1 MSRARIAVADD
12 SSFIRRALARLLAD
26 EPTLEVVGLASSGE
40 ELLRRL
46 DEWQPDAVVL
56 DLSMPGIGGLLTLD
70 ALLARR
76 RVPVLILS
84 THSRRGA
91 PETIEA
97 LHRGA
102 TDFVDKQQYSLVDF
116 EALRQVLV
124 EKLHQILAAGPP
136 PHAAAAM
143 SGAAGAEGAATTA
156 EAAAAA
162 VPAAAAP
169 AGSRRPAARRQA
181 RAASAG
187 AAGGDARGAGQPASD
202 LPAAGIEL
210 VVLGASTGG
219 PPAIERIL
227 GDLVDM
233 GAALPVP
240 VVVVQHMPPA
250 FTRSFAER
258 LDARLPLRVRE
269 AAHHERLLA
278 GVVYIAPGGLH
289 LVVEREREALR
300 AALSLE
306 PENARHRPSV
316 DVLFTSAAAATG
328 GRLVAALLTG
338 MGIDGAAAMAE
349 LARAGVHTIAQDRAS
364 SVIFGMPRAAIEA
377 GSAVEVL
384 ALDRI
389 GPRLRELLATSLRG
403 TLPGRAAGGASPPA
417 SDGRG

>member
-12 SSFIRRALARLLAD
+12 SSFIRQALARLLAG
-26 EPTLEVVGLASSGE
+26 EPTLEIVGLAASGE
-40 ELLRRL
+40 ELLQRF

-56 DLSMPGIGGLLTLD
+56 DLSMPGIGGLRTLD

-76 RVPVLILS
+76 RLPVLILS

-91 PETIEA
+91 PQTIEA

-124 EKLHQILAAGPP
+124 EKLHQILAAGP
-136 PHAAAAM
+136 
-143 SGAAGAEGAATTA
+143 AGA
-156 EAAAAA
+156 
-162 VPAAAAP
+162 
-169 AGSRRPAARRQA
+169 
-181 RAASAG
+181 
-187 AAGGDARGAGQPASD
+187 GGGGGGEDDLGAGEPDPGQ
-202 LPAAGIEL
+202 PAAGIEL

-227 GDLVDM
+227 GDL

-240 VVVVQHMPPA
+240 VAIVQHMPPA

-269 AAHHERLLA
+269 AAHHERLLP

-289 LVVEREREALR
+289 LAVEREHEALR
-300 AALSLE
+300 AVLSTE
-306 PENARHRPSV
+306 PELARHRPSV
-316 DVLFTSAAAATG
+316 DVLFTSAAAATR

-338 MGIDGAAAMAE
+338 MGFDGAAAMAE

-377 GSAVEVL
+377 GSAREVL
-384 ALDRI
+384 ALVRI
-389 GPRLRELLATSLRG
+389 GPRLLELLAG
-403 TLPGRAAGGASPPA
+403 AGPGG
-417 SDGRG
+417 

>member
-1 MSRARIAVADD
+1 VSRARIAVADD
-12 SSFIRRALARLLAD
+12 SSFIRQALARLLAG
-26 EPTLEVVGLASSGE
+26 EPTLEIVGLAASGE
-40 ELLRRL
+40 ELLQRL

-56 DLSMPGIGGLLTLD
+56 DLSMPGIGGLRTLD

-76 RVPVLILS
+76 RLPVLILS

-91 PETIEA
+91 PQTIEA

-124 EKLHQILAAGPP
+124 EKLHQVLAAGPP
-136 PHAAAAM
+136 PQ
-143 SGAAGAEGAATTA
+143 
-156 EAAAAA
+156 
-162 VPAAAAP
+162 PAAAAESTP
-169 AGSRRPAARRQA
+169 SQRPPVRRAA
-181 RAASAG
+181 RAASAA
-187 AAGGDARGAGQPASD
+187 AAGAGGRDDLGARDDLGDGLPAPG

-227 GDLVDM
+227 GDL
-233 GAALPVP
+233 GAAPPVP
-240 VVVVQHMPPA
+240 VAIVQHMPPA

-258 LDARLPLRVRE
+258 LDARLPLRVRQ
-269 AAHHERLLA
+269 AAHHERLLP

-289 LVVEREREALR
+289 LAVEREHETLR
-300 AALSLE
+300 AVLSAE
-306 PENARHRPSV
+306 PELARHRPSV
-316 DVLFTSAAAATG
+316 DVLFTSAAAATR

-338 MGIDGAAAMAE
+338 MGFDGAAAMAE

-377 GSAVEVL
+377 GSALEVL
-384 ALDRI
+384 ALERI
-389 GPRLRELLATSLRG
+389 GPRLLELLAG
-403 TLPGRAAGGASPPA
+403 AGPGG
-417 SDGRG
+417 

>member
-12 SSFIRRALARLLAD
+12 SSFIRRALARLLAG
-26 EPTLEVVGLASSGE
+26 EPTLEVIGLAASGE

-56 DLSMPGIGGLLTLD
+56 DLSMPGIGGLRTLD

-76 RVPVLILS
+76 RLPVLILS

-91 PETIEA
+91 PQTIEA

-102 TDFVDKQQYSLVDF
+102 TDFVDKQEYSLVDF

-136 PHAAAAM
+136 PHP
-143 SGAAGAEGAATTA
+143 
-156 EAAAAA
+156 AAAAA
-162 VPAAAAP
+162 EATLAP
-169 AGSRRPAARRQA
+169 RPAPGL
-181 RAASAG
+181 AAS
-187 AAGGDARGAGQPASD
+187 
-202 LPAAGIEL
+202 GIEL

-227 GDLVDM
+227 GDL
-233 GAALPVP
+233 GGELPVP
-240 VVVVQHMPPA
+240 VAIVQHMPAA

-258 LDARLPLRVRE
+258 LDARLPLGVRE
-269 AAHHERLLA
+269 AAHHERLLP

-289 LVVEREREALR
+289 LAVEREHEALR
-300 AALSLE
+300 AVLSAE
-306 PENARHRPSV
+306 PELARHRPSV
-316 DVLFTSAAAATG
+316 DVLFTSAAAATR
-328 GRLVAALLTG
+328 GRLLAALLTG
-338 MGIDGAAAMAE
+338 MGFDGAAGMAE

-377 GSAVEVL
+377 GSAREVL
-384 ALDRI
+384 ALERI
-389 GPRLRELLATSLRG
+389 GPRLLELLA
-403 TLPGRAAGGASPPA
+403 GGAGP
-417 SDGRG
+417 G

>member
-1 MSRARIAVADD
+1 VSRARIAVADD
-12 SSFIRRALARLLAD
+12 SSFIRQALARLLAG
-26 EPTLEVVGLASSGE
+26 EPTLEIVGLAASGE
-40 ELLRRL
+40 ELLQRF

-56 DLSMPGIGGLLTLD
+56 DLSMPGIGGLRTLD
-70 ALLARR
+70 ALLAHRR
-76 RVPVLILS
+76 LPVLILS

-91 PETIEA
+91 PQTIEA

-124 EKLHQILAAGPP
+124 EKLHQILAAG
-136 PHAAAAM
+136 
-143 SGAAGAEGAATTA
+143 
-156 EAAAAA
+156 
-162 VPAAAAP
+162 
-169 AGSRRPAARRQA
+169 
-181 RAASAG
+181 G
-187 AAGGDARGAGQPASD
+187 AAGGGEGDLGAGPPDPGQ
-202 LPAAGIEL
+202 PAAGIEL

-227 GDLVDM
+227 GDL
-233 GAALPVP
+233 GAAPPVP
-240 VVVVQHMPPA
+240 VAIVQHMPPA

-269 AAHHERLLA
+269 AADHERLLP

-289 LVVEREREALR
+289 LAVERTHETLR
-300 AALSLE
+300 AVLSAE
-306 PENARHRPSV
+306 PEMARHRPSV

-338 MGIDGAAAMAE
+338 MGFDGAAAMAD

-377 GSAVEVL
+377 GSAREVL
-384 ALDRI
+384 ALERI
-389 GPRLRELLATSLRG
+389 GPRLLELLAG
-403 TLPGRAAGGASPPA
+403 AGPGG
-417 SDGRG
+417 

>member
-12 SSFIRRALARLLAD
+12 SSFIRQALARLLAG
-26 EPTLEVVGLASSGE
+26 EPTLEIVGLAASGE
-40 ELLRRL
+40 ELLQRL

-56 DLSMPGIGGLLTLD
+56 DLSMPGIGGLRTLD

-76 RVPVLILS
+76 RLPVLILS

-91 PETIEA
+91 PQTIEA

-124 EKLHQILAAGPP
+124 EKLHQILAAGPGGGGGGGGEDDLGAGP
-136 PHAAAAM
+136 PD
-143 SGAAGAEGAATTA
+143 
-156 EAAAAA
+156 
-162 VPAAAAP
+162 P
-169 AGSRRPAARRQA
+169 
-181 RAASAG
+181 
-187 AAGGDARGAGQPASD
+187 GQPAS
-202 LPAAGIEL
+202 GIEL

-227 GDLVDM
+227 GDL

-240 VVVVQHMPPA
+240 IAIVQHMPPA

-269 AAHHERLLA
+269 AAHHERLLP

-289 LVVEREREALR
+289 LAVEREHEALR
-300 AALSLE
+300 AVLSAE
-306 PENARHRPSV
+306 PELARHRPSV
-316 DVLFTSAAAATG
+316 DVLFTSAAAATR

-338 MGIDGAAAMAE
+338 MGFDGAAAMAE

-377 GSAVEVL
+377 GSAREVL
-384 ALDRI
+384 ALVRI
-389 GPRLRELLATSLRG
+389 GPRLLELLAG
-403 TLPGRAAGGASPPA
+403 ADPGG
-417 SDGRG
+417 